1 MRSHTLSA
9 SNLDANFSRL
19 CFSQSVKRSSL
30 SKPSRFCVSF
40 FQESFR
46 VRSCFNLKIP
56 RVNSQHCGLCCRSRL
71 VPVRLMGE
79 DFDFSPTDDWGE
91 SDGVIGYGISSSEG
105 EESDGEIALQS
116 VSDVDLPTT
125 KEKSYPANDSIT
137 VTAHRLTMLG
147 RTRRRRK
154 IRHGILNN
162 IGLVTFSTLLL
173 FLVDCCAWKIVRLPL
188 APFFMMRPF
197 LISAVAVSCIG
208 YVCVPLFRTLRL
220 RSLIRREGPA
230 QHSAKK
236 GTPTMGGLY
245 FIPIGVLVADSILR
259 FSSVEVLG
267 ASVATLA
274 FATIGFLDDLVSLKN
289 DNRGLSAWIR
299 ILLEVA
305 VGIWFSLWLNTT
317 DISSPYSMKAVVPLP
332 APLGLVCLGRFYPI
346 LTCFCFTSMA
356 NGVNLTDG
364 LDGLAGGTAALAF
377 IGMSIAVLPICPDVA
392 IFGASI
398 AGACVGFL
406 MHNRYRASIFMGD
419 TGSLA
424 IGGALASMA
433 AVTGMFFPLFIA
445 SGIFVVE
452 ALSVVLQVSF
462 FKASRKLVGN
472 GQRLFRMAPFHHH
485 LELCGLREPVIVAG
499 AYVVSCILGLYAGYV
514 GLISV

>member
-19 CFSQSVKRSSL
+19 CFSQSVKRSPP

-40 FQESFR
+40 FQESFT

-56 RVNSQHCGLCCRSRL
+56 RVNSQHCELCCRNRI

-79 DFDFSPTDDWGE
+79 DFDFSTDDWGE
-91 SDGVIGYGISSSEG
+91 SDGIIGYGDYGISSSEG
-105 EESDGEIALQS
+105 EESDGETVLQPT
-116 VSDVDLPTT
+116 SDVDLPTT
-125 KEKSYPANDSIT
+125 KEKSYPADDSIT

-173 FLVDCCAWKIVRLPL
+173 FLVDCCAWKVVRLPL

-197 LISAVAVSCIG
+197 LISAVAVSCVG

-245 FIPIGVLVADSILR
+245 FIPIGVLVADSIL
-259 FSSVEVLG
+259 
-267 ASVATLA
+267 
-274 FATIGFLDDLVSLKN
+274 
-289 DNRGLSAWIR
+289 GLSAWIR

-305 VGIWFSLWLNTT
+305 VGIWFSFWLNTT

-462 FKASRKLVGN
+462 FKASRKFVGN

-499 AYVVSCILGLYAGYV
+499 AYIVSCILGLYAGYV